1 MSVFVFA
8 MEDDFEVQPGV
19 SFREATPLQAVR
31 QDLLHILM
39 EAEAVG
45 DSLTG
50 ELEDSVRSMIVDALG
65 EHPFVASI
73 DGIEATPDGENNTWT
88 VSVFI
93 NGSQDPVTA
102 TTSGG

>member
-1 MSVFVFA
+1 MSIFVFA
-8 MEDDFEVQPGV
+8 MEDDFEIQPGA
-19 SFREATPLQAVR
+19 SFRGATPLQAIR

-45 DSLTG
+45 DPLTG
-50 ELEDSVRSMIVDALG
+50 ELEDSVRSTIVNALG

-73 DGIEATPDGENNTWT
+73 DGVEATADGESNTWT